1 MAHIEKWINI
11 EENGIYLVFGVT
23 EENQLKFLHFSS
35 KPFEGH
41 RAPPS
46 PVSGNAG

>member
-23 EENQLKFLHFSS
+23 EENQLKFLHFLPNRL
-35 KPFEGH
+35 KGLTREIYL
-41 RAPPS
+41 
-46 PVSGNAG
+46 

>member
-35 KPFEGH
+35 NRLKGLT
-41 RAPPS
+41 RA
-46 PVSGNAG
+46 NYL

>member
-23 EENQLKFLHFSS
+23 EGESV
-35 KPFEGH
+35 EV
-41 RAPPS
+41 PS
-46 PVSGNAG
+46 FFFQTV

>member
-23 EENQLKFLHFSS
+23 EENQLKFLLPNRL
-35 KPFEGH
+35 KGLT
-41 RAPPS
+41 RA
-46 PVSGNAG
+46 NYL

>member
-23 EENQLKFLHFSS
+23 EENQLKFFIFLPNRL
-35 KPFEGH
+35 KGLT
-41 RAPPS
+41 RA
-46 PVSGNAG
+46 NYL

>member
-35 KPFEGH
+35 KPFEGLNE
-41 RAPPS
+41 S
-46 PVSGNAG
+46 ELFMKEGF